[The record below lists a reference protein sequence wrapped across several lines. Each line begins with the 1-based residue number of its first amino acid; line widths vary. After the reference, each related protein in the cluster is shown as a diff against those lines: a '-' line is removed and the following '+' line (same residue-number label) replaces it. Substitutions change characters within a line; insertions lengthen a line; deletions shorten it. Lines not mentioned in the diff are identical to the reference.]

1 MLRLTRALVTT
12 SVFLS
17 SSCHTDMVLSCP
29 AEMAEAQPG
38 LLQRCPPP
46 LGQAMCLRAAR
57 ICLFQGVPGLHQS
70 LRAHRE
76 AALLVRSAPTITARP
91 KKDRKKPLAG
101 QSQPFPP
108 RLIQAGGMAAQP
120 HSNKLLFK
128 MLKKEKKCLSSLLP
142 SSPSLPCAA
151 YER

>member
-46 LGQAMCLRAAR
+46 VGQAMCPRAAR
-57 ICLFQGVPGLHQS
+57 ICLFQGVAGLHRS
-70 LRAHRE
+70 LRVCRE
-76 AALLVRSAPTITARP
+76 AALLVSSAPTITARP

-120 HSNKLLFK
+120 HPNKLLFK
-128 MLKKEKKCLSSLLP
+128 MLNKEMPFLPPSLLP
-142 SSPSLPCAA
+142 LSPLCCL
-151 YER
+151 